1 MSPTVPIKK
10 PMVPFVGFDQ
20 LCWHNFRIIGTDI
33 SGISIEHN
41 SRIIGSGYKLIEGV
55 VWVWFNL
62 NHMV

>member
-1 MSPTVPIKK
+1 MSPTVPMKK
-10 PMVPFVGFDQ
+10 PTVPFVGFDQ

-55 VWVWFNL
+55 V
-62 NHMV
+62 